1 MASPTYNVRAL
12 VLRKTRLSESD
23 LIVTFLS
30 ESGAQLRAVA
40 KGARKPTS
48 QFASRLELFS
58 EVDVLSVEGRNL
70 DVVKEA
76 RLVRGHDGLRI
87 SLEHA
92 TAAAPMAE
100 LLERVT
106 QQDLEEPRLFQAS
119 SVAFSSLEDAPASMA
134 PALAGAHLLKTLAFA
149 GLRPSLDTCAV
160 CGTLL
165 DLAHTPTNARMRFS
179 FSEGGAV
186 CVECAHTCETLP
198 VQAGTIAWAHAFL
211 GSSFADLAARSIP
224 LDASFAV
231 LRLAQG
237 LVREHVGARLKSLEF
252 LFSCGLFAD
261 DVK

>member
-1 MASPTYNVRAL
+1 MASPTYTVRAL

-30 ESGAQLRAVA
+30 ETGAQLRAVA

-58 EVDVLSVEGRNL
+58 EVDVLSAEGRNL

-76 RLVRGHDGLRI
+76 RLVRGHDGLRT

-92 TAAAPMAE
+92 TAAAPMVE
-100 LLERVT
+100 LLERIT

-134 PALAGAHLLKTLAFA
+134 PALAAAHLLKTLAFA
-149 GLRPSLDTCAV
+149 GLRPSLNACAV
-160 CGTLL
+160 CGTPL
-165 DLAHTPTNARMRFS
+165 DAAQSAPNVSVRFS

-186 CVECAHTCETLP
+186 CADCAHTCETLP
-198 VQAGTIAWAHAFL
+198 VRASTIAWANAFL
-211 GSSFADLAARSIP
+211 SSSFADIAQRSVP
-224 LDASFAV
+224 LDVSFAV
-231 LRLAQG
+231 LRLVQG

-252 LFSCGLFAD
+252 LFSCGLFGD
-261 DVK
+261 DVE

>member
-1 MASPTYNVRAL
+1 MASPTYTNRAL

-30 ESGAQLRAVA
+30 ETGAQLRAVA

-58 EVDVLSVEGRNL
+58 EVDVLCAEGRNL

-76 RLVRGHDGLRI
+76 RLVSGHDGLRA

-119 SVAFSSLEDAPASMA
+119 SVAFSCLEGASVA
-134 PALAGAHLLKTLAFA
+134 SVPALAGAHLLKTLAFA
-149 GLRPSLDTCAV
+149 GLRPSLNACAV
-160 CGTLL
+160 CGSALET
-165 DLAHTPTNARMRFS
+165 AQGSVGGNVRFS

-186 CVECAHTCETLP
+186 CSACASSCETLP
-198 VQAGTIAWAHAFL
+198 VQAATLAWASAFL
-211 GSSFADLAARSIP
+211 GSPFADISERAVP
-224 LDASFAV
+224 LDVSFAV

-237 LVREHVGARLKSLEF
+237 LVREHVGARLRSLEF
-252 LFSCGLFAD
+252 LFSCGLFGD
-261 DVK
+261 GVE

>member
-1 MASPTYNVRAL
+1 MASPTYSVRAL

-30 ESGAQLRAVA
+30 ETGAQLRAVA

-58 EVDVLSVEGRNL
+58 EVDVLAAEGRNL

-76 RLVRGHDGLRI
+76 RLVRGHDGLRT

-100 LLERVT
+100 LLERIT
-106 QQDLEEPRLFQAS
+106 QQDLDEPRLFQAS
-119 SVAFSSLEDAPASMA
+119 SVAFAALEEAPVPLV

-149 GLRPSLDTCAV
+149 GLRPSLNACAA
-160 CGTLL
+160 CGTPL
-165 DLAHTPTNARMRFS
+165 DVARMPADARMRFS

-186 CVECAHTCETLP
+186 CDGCAHACETLP
-198 VQAGTIAWAHAFL
+198 VRASTIAWANAFL
-211 GSSFADLAARSIP
+211 TSPFSDIACRSVP

-252 LFSCGLFAD
+252 LFSCGLFGD
-261 DVK
+261 DVE